1 MIRNEEK
8 MMLVPKMERERE
20 NSRSF
25 GLDYL
30 AIGILK
36 GENQSGDWVHW
47 CSSETPC
54 DVLVSRR

>member
-1 MIRNEEK
+1 MIRNEE
-8 MMLVPKMERERE
+8 KMERERE